1 MKYTVVAFCA
11 CLISTSALADSVEV
25 EAYFSND
32 SVNGF
37 QLSDAYETHNMGI
50 RVTNEAFYAIL
61 DLGVVSPDM
70 YVYRNRFREANRS
83 FGELIT
89 LEIGQTVSQPNELFF
104 YGRVSASGRFGID
117 DMQDFAHKVLSL
129 QPVNEVNDLVRMPD
143 NVWYGVGG
151 VYKLTAP
158 GYIPNNTEIAFDA
171 YLGTDA
177 AYTQAEVS
185 SKVSGDFLN
194 FSYGAGVRLVAYDEV
209 VNADPINAEIRKVN
223 PYAYLGLDFKAAG
236 YKFYLKE
243 VISYPTIKSDDALYA
258 VLNAGVSFEF

>member
-1 MKYTVVAFCA
+1 MKASVVAFCA
-11 CLISTSALADSVEV
+11 CLISTSALADSVEA

-50 RVTNEAFYAIL
+50 RVSNETYYAIL

-89 LEIGQTVSQPNELFF
+89 LEIGQTVSQLNEPF
-104 YGRVSASGRFGID
+104 YYARFRASGRFGID

-158 GYIPNNTEIAFDA
+158 DYILNNSEIAFDA

-177 AYTQAEVS
+177 AYAQAEVS
-185 SKVSGDFLN
+185 SNVTGDFLN

-209 VNADPINAEIRKVN
+209 VNADPINAEIRTVN
-223 PYAYLGLDFKAAG
+223 PYAYLGLDFQAAG
-236 YKFYLKE
+236 YKFYMKE
-243 VISYPTIKSDDALYA
+243 VISYPTIKSDDAIYA
-258 VLNAGVSFEF
+258 VLNAGISIEF

>member
-1 MKYTVVAFCA
+1 MKASVVAFCA

-50 RVTNEAFYAIL
+50 RVSNETYYAIL

-89 LEIGQTVSQPNELFF
+89 LEIGQTVSKLNETFF
-104 YGRVSASGRFGID
+104 FGRVRASGRFGID

-158 GYIPNNTEIAFDA
+158 DYTPNNSEIAFDA

-177 AYTQAEVS
+177 AYTQAKVS
-185 SKVSGDFLN
+185 SNITGDFLN

-209 VNADPINAEIRKVN
+209 VNADPINAEIRTVN
-223 PYAYLGLDFKAAG
+223 PYAYLGLDFQAAG
-236 YKFYLKE
+236 YKFYMKE
-243 VISYPTIKSDDALYA
+243 VISYPTIKSDDAIYA
-258 VLNAGVSFEF
+258 VLNAGISFEF